1 MGPLGLSGYCDHRR
15 RRLSSRSRCEE
26 SGRLGH
32 SCCSSCCHRRS
43 HLRLDDTTSHR
54 LQEDAL
60 EPNPQPSIDS
70 RSRYGLVQFRL
81 VNKGQTAAH
90 DLSVRWKVPLST
102 VEGNVVSLGDG
113 GTLAVL
119 VPGDSL
125 SVVLGE
131 AKLFF
136 DKFPS
141 TTASGVLSFSNAS
154 GDVLSREFV
163 VTAEHERSAL
173 RHDREEPKTHYELQ
187 KIPAALDKI
196 SDEIASIRNDLV
208 ARPNNIDKA
217 RAPANIEWSR
227 HADSGD
233 GARLIRKRS
242 PDRTKALAW
251 PDRIHDSTLTRIN
264 QTDQPWTGSSITRV
278 RQHLYTLLAGSD
290 SGNTRGAIV
299 DARVPQVSGR
309 TLARQRECRRPPTTR
324 YSTHSFSGCVWAVIG
339 FALRVVRVTYRSTP
353 TEVVRSFAGG
363 LVAAP

>member
-1 MGPLGLSGYCDHRR
+1 MAVRFE
-15 RRLSSRSRCEE
+15 RRLTRWGLLASVAIAIIVAGVS
-26 SGRLGH
+26 
-32 SCCSSCCHRRS
+32 
-43 HLRLDDTTSHR
+43 LREVGARNPDAWATLAAVLAVIAAVISAWTTQR
-54 LQEDAL
+54 VTELQEDAL
-60 EPNPQPSIDS
+60 EPNPQASIDS

-187 KIPAALDKI
+187 KIPAALEKI

-217 RAPANIEWSR
+217 Q
-227 HADSGD
+227 
-233 GARLIRKRS
+233 
-242 PDRTKALAW
+242 
-251 PDRIHDSTLTRIN
+251 ST
-264 QTDQPWTGSSITRV
+264 G
-278 RQHLYTLLAGSD
+278 
-290 SGNTRGAIV
+290 
-299 DARVPQVSGR
+299 
-309 TLARQRECRRPPTTR
+309 
-324 YSTHSFSGCVWAVIG
+324 
-339 FALRVVRVTYRSTP
+339 
-353 TEVVRSFAGG
+353 
-363 LVAAP
+363 